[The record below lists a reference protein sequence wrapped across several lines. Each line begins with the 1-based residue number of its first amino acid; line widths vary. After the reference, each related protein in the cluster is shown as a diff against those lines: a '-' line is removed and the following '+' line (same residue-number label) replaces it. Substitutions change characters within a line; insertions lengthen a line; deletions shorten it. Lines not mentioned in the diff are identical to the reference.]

1 LYLIGLNLSNL
12 QIAPELD
19 LNPDDALWMT
29 TQLRSGIAAN
39 KPTVCLAGE
48 VECDEVYVIAG
59 HKGQPEVVKKKVEQ
73 DVAVV

>member
-1 LYLIGLNLSNL
+1 LYLIGLNLS
-12 QIAPELD
+12 IFKSPELD

-48 VECDEVYVIAG
+48 SVMKYMLLLDI
-59 HKGQPEVVKKKVEQ
+59 KGGKSSKKG
-73 DVAVV
+73 